1 MDYVKFEDNK
11 DFIFQHDENHGFT
24 SKNNLTRHY
33 HNRFEIYFMES
44 GSCNYFI
51 DNKSY
56 KVCEG
61 DIVLIPEGVIHNTK
75 YNTQTH
81 SRYLISCSARY
92 IPASVASSM
101 TSIIYLYR
109 NSLVVDRIK
118 DIFGKIEEEVRGPD
132 EYTNDACRCLTHMLF
147 FLLARN
153 KNEYTEDSVSSGFVE
168 EIIRKIQKNYACEF
182 SLSATAKEY
191 SISAEH
197 LSRTFKKETGFGF
210 LEYVTVVRLRQA
222 EYMLRQSSSISVS
235 EVAYACGFNDSN
247 YFSQKFKK
255 FHGYSPS
262 EIKQQK
268 RQKN

>member
-1 MDYVKFEDNK
+1 MDYVKFDNNQK
-11 DFIFQHDENHGFT
+11 FIFQHDENHGFT
-24 SKNNLTRHY
+24 SKNNKMRHY
-33 HNRFEIYFMES
+33 HNLFEIYFLES
-44 GSCNYFI
+44 GNCDYFI

-56 KVCEG
+56 KICEG

-75 YNTQTH
+75 YDTQTH
-81 SRYLISCSARY
+81 SRYLINCSARY

-109 NSLVVDRIK
+109 NFSIK
-118 DIFGKIEEEVRGPD
+118 DKINDIFKKIKEEVSRSD

-153 KNEYTEDSVSSGFVE
+153 KNEYTEDSVSSVFVE
-168 EIIRKIQKNYACEF
+168 EIIRKIQENYASEI
-182 SLSATAKEY
+182 SLSSTAKEY
-191 SISAEH
+191 SVSAEH

-210 LEYVTVVRLRQA
+210 LEYVTIVRLRRA
-222 EYMLRQSSSISVS
+222 EYMLRQSNNISVS

-262 EIKQQK
+262 TIKQQK